1 MWITPSEE
9 TREVC
14 GTRYI
19 NSQVEEEKVGVCKQ
33 LMDFFTVCRE
43 SRSERRKSR
52 KREEGGQ
59 NFFSSL
65 CQHFRESSGGL
76 RSLFKRLKSLW
87 NHFVAGNIQHA
98 VRTAATREAE
108 HSGVVRILPAVWSGS
123 PNTTAPASKLID
135 RYTCWCAYV
144 NFIPTAAAAV
154 PNRPSSRFPLNQLR
168 RLL

>member
-65 CQHFRESSGGL
+65 CQHFLESSRGL
-76 RSLFKRLKSLW
+76 ISLFKRLKSLW
-87 NHFVAGNIQHA
+87 NLLWEIYTRAETFRCRSHSAAG
-98 VRTAATREAE
+98 
-108 HSGVVRILPAVWSGS
+108 S
-123 PNTTAPASKLID
+123 LITKHNRSRLELIN
-135 RYTCWCAYV
+135 RYSCSCTYV
-144 NFIPTAAAAV
+144 NFIPAAAAAV
-154 PNRPSSRFPLNQLR
+154 LNRPSSRFPLNQLC